1 VGRCPRLLGSRSGGV
16 ERRASRRSQPWPG
29 GDALL
34 TALRA
39 LEPPATEA
47 ATLVETTCAYYDTR
61 RALLDYPRF
70 RAQGYQIGSGVA
82 ESACKRVVGQRQ
94 KGSGMHWLPSG
105 AQAIGTL
112 RATALSNRWAEVDA
126 LCAA

>member
-1 VGRCPRLLGSRSGGV
+1 MGPAAEAWSAAPLADLSQGRV
-16 ERRASRRSQPWPG
+16 
-29 GDALL
+29 DALL

-39 LEPPATEA
+39 LEPPTTEA

-61 RALLDYPRF
+61 RALLDSPRF
-70 RAQGYQIGSGVA
+70 RAQGDQIGRGVA

-105 AQAIGTL
+105 AQAMGTL
-112 RATALSNRWAEVDA
+112 RATALSNRWAEVEA